1 MEERA
6 TQDRLP
12 RGQVLTR
19 KWPVLTYGET
29 PRLDLANWTFR
40 CFGLVQEPVT
50 WTWKEFVELPRVE
63 VTSDVHCVTR
73 WSRFDNRWEGVA
85 VSEILRRVRVHPEAS
100 AVMVHADPDYT
111 TNLLLT
117 DLVSKDALLAYRHDG
132 APLPVEHGGP
142 CRLVVPQLYF
152 WKSAKWVRGFEFLDH
167 NAPGFWEQNGYHL
180 RADPWREE
188 RYAAQETNAMQRMRA
203 ESARRRRG
211 L

>member
-1 MEERA
+1 MGERA

-40 CFGLVQEPVT
+40 CYGLVQEPVT
-50 WTWKEFVELPRVE
+50 WTWKEFLELPRVE

-85 VSEILRRVRVHPEAS
+85 VSEILRRARVLPEAS

-117 DLVSKDALLAYRHDG
+117 DLVSEDALLAYRHDG
-132 APLPVEHGGP
+132 ASR
-142 CRLVVPQLYF
+142 CRWSTVVPAGWWYPGCTSG
-152 WKSAKWVRGFEFLDH
+152 K
-167 NAPGFWEQNGYHL
+167 APNGCV
-180 RADPWREE
+180 
-188 RYAAQETNAMQRMRA
+188 
-203 ESARRRRG
+203 G
-211 L
+211 LSFSITTRPGSGSRTAIT

>member
-29 PRLDLANWTFR
+29 PRLDLANWSFR

-73 WSRFDNRWEGVA
+73 WSRFGNRWEGVA
-85 VSEILRRVRVHPEAS
+85 VSEILRRVPVHPKAS